1 VTRSLAVAVAL
12 AFSASPV
19 VAAAA
24 TAADGKIGVEFNDL
38 KAGPSSCRA
47 VFVINNDL
55 DKPLD
60 KLSLRVVAFDKDQHA
75 SLFLSLDVGALPAA
89 KTRILRFDLGT
100 GVACGD
106 INRLVLDDVTSC
118 DGAGMDPAACL
129 GALALS
135 TRSGVAFDF

>member
-1 VTRSLAVAVAL
+1 
-12 AFSASPV
+12 
-19 VAAAA
+19 
-24 TAADGKIGVEFNDL
+24 
-38 KAGPSSCRA
+38 
-47 VFVINNDL
+47 VINNGL

-106 INRLVLDDVTSC
+106 VSRLVLDDITSC
-118 DGAGMDPAACL
+118 DGGGMDPAACL

-135 TRSGVAFDF
+135 TRSGVVFDF